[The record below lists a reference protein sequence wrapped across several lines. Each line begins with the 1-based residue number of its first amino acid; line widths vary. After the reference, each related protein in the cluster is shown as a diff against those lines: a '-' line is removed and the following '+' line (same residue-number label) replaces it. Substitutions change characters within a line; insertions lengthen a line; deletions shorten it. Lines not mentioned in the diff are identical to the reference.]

1 MRGRGER
8 GMGPPAH
15 EAQAPAP
22 APGKIETMPGAAPQ
36 ILGRYA
42 LHDEFARGG
51 MAQLH
56 YGTVLGDAAFQKT
69 VAIKRLLPQ
78 LKADAEI
85 VTMLIDEARMASRVS
100 HPNVV
105 SILDVIAEAG
115 EVALVMPYVDA
126 ESLAR
131 LVAASRAAGGACP
144 MPVASRI
151 VHDALLGLHA
161 AHEAK
166 DAAGQPLGLVHR
178 DVSPENVLVGAD
190 GVARVADFGVAKA
203 RGKLVVTRE
212 GVVKGKLRYMAPE
225 HFKGREIDRRADLYS
240 AGVVL
245 WELLAGEPL
254 WAGAG
259 EAQLGLKILN
269 AAIAPPSTKAPGV
282 PAAIDAIVA
291 KATARRPDDRYATAR
306 EMAAALFDAAPL
318 ASSDDVAAWVSA
330 HGGEVIAAR
339 AAFIEGIERSGL
351 ASLGAPS
358 KPSPTPVPG
367 EPALG
372 ARDARSPTRVAVAVL
387 GVAALTAA
395 VVVVVAL
402 ARSPLASA
410 DREPSLEATATA
422 ASAPTASAAVVAEL
436 APSAPPA
443 APASAASARRSAPV
457 VAAPRAPALASR
469 CDPPFTVDAAGR
481 KHFKVECVR
490 GQ

>member
-1 MRGRGER
+1 MSRG
-8 GMGPPAH
+8 
-15 EAQAPAP
+15 
-22 APGKIETMPGAAPQ
+22 APQ

-131 LVAASRAAGGACP
+131 LVAAARASGAGCP
-144 MPVASRI
+144 VPIASRI
-151 VHDALLGLHA
+151 VHDVLLGLHA

-225 HFKGREIDRRADLYS
+225 HFRGREVDRRADLYS

-269 AAIAPPSTKAPGV
+269 AAIAPPSARAAGV
-282 PAAIDAIVA
+282 PAAVDAVVVR
-291 KATARRPDDRYATAR
+291 ATSRRPEGRYATAR
-306 EMAAALFDAAPL
+306 EMAAALFEATPL
-318 ASSDDVAAWVSA
+318 ASSDDVAAWVAA
-330 HGGEVIAAR
+330 HAGDVIAAR
-339 AAFIEGIERSGL
+339 AAFIEGIERAGL
-351 ASLGAPS
+351 ASLGGAPE
-358 KPSPTPVPG
+358 PSAISAPRD
-367 EPALG
+367 EPEAAP
-372 ARDARSPTRVAVAVL
+372 ARPSEAPTRTVVAGL
-387 GVAALTAA
+387 GVAAAVAA
-395 VVVVVAL
+395 VVVVVAVVRASL
-402 ARSPLASA
+402 GAEAGEEARVPAAAAASAALASA
-410 DREPSLEATATA
+410 APP
-422 ASAPTASAAVVAEL
+422 ASAEPPPPPAS
-436 APSAPPA
+436 A
-443 APASAASARRSAPV
+443 APASPPASQRSTPV
-457 VAAPRAPALASR
+457 IAAPRAPARTSSGAR

-481 KHFKVECVR
+481 KHYKVECVR

>member
-1 MRGRGER
+1 MSRG
-8 GMGPPAH
+8 
-15 EAQAPAP
+15 
-22 APGKIETMPGAAPQ
+22 APQ

-131 LVAASRAAGGACP
+131 LVAAARASGAGCP
-144 MPVASRI
+144 VPIASRI
-151 VHDALLGLHA
+151 VHDVLLGLHA

-212 GVVKGKLRYMAPE
+212 GAKVTYAIDGDAAKECTRGVSENARVYVGLRGA
-225 HFKGREIDRRADLYS
+225 S
-240 AGVVL
+240 
-245 WELLAGEPL
+245 
-254 WAGAG
+254 GAG
-259 EAQLGLKILN
+259 T
-269 AAIAPPSTKAPGV
+269 S
-282 PAAIDAIVA
+282 
-291 KATARRPDDRYATAR
+291 
-306 EMAAALFDAAPL
+306 
-318 ASSDDVAAWVSA
+318 
-330 HGGEVIAAR
+330 
-339 AAFIEGIERSGL
+339 
-351 ASLGAPS
+351 
-358 KPSPTPVPG
+358 
-367 EPALG
+367 G
-372 ARDARSPTRVAVAVL
+372 ARNLFVR
-387 GVAALTAA
+387 
-395 VVVVVAL
+395 
-402 ARSPLASA
+402 
-410 DREPSLEATATA
+410 RE
-422 ASAPTASAAVVAEL
+422 
-436 APSAPPA
+436 
-443 APASAASARRSAPV
+443 
-457 VAAPRAPALASR
+457 
-469 CDPPFTVDAAGR
+469 
-481 KHFKVECVR
+481 
-490 GQ
+490 